1 MLSTGVLKPPPLK
14 EIKNPQVS
22 EGNRVYTGDGYQIPN
37 AKYGYWS
44 QNCLVSS
51 SSLRLHSSKLNPA
64 LCNRKA
70 TKSSFTR

>member
-37 AKYGYWS
+37 AKYGY
-44 QNCLVSS
+44 
-51 SSLRLHSSKLNPA
+51 
-64 LCNRKA
+64 
-70 TKSSFTR
+70 